1 LESKRQKAD
10 AERTEA
16 KLLASLS
23 DEERQLAQ
31 QWLQGPFEI
40 GEAG

>member
-1 LESKRQKAD
+1 MLNARE
-10 AERTEA
+10 E
-16 KLLASLS
+16 LLASLS

-40 GEAG
+40 GEVG